1 MNRLTRTMEDLK
13 MRLTIWWTAH
23 IDEPCKAFVD
33 YCKRKKED
41 ALDYIFLHTRFG
53 RYLYDRMSADD
64 WTRLRLYLCWIPAA
78 FIVAHLNVIACVSYA
93 LIWLT
98 DAIDGWFARKKGTAS
113 DRGMCFETT
122 VDSVFALVTFVAVYC
137 MYDDMRPG
145 VGIAGLLELVRLGG
159 ALYFRW
165 RRYKPGTNRSG
176 QNKTIAYVIGVGLRL
191 FGLPTAGHLFTVIG
205 IVLSMYSCW
214 MHLREYQSWK
224 RQQR

>member
-1 MNRLTRTMEDLK
+1 MNRFARAKEDLK
-13 MRLTIWWTAH
+13 SRFTIWWTAH

-33 YCKRKKED
+33 CCKQKKED
-41 ALDYIFLHTRFG
+41 ALDRIFLHTRFG

-64 WTRLRLYLCWIPAA
+64 WTWLRLWLCWIPAA
-78 FIVAHLNVIACVSYA
+78 FIVAHLNVIACLSYA
-93 LIWLT
+93 LIWTT

-122 VDSVFALVTFVAVYC
+122 VDSIFALVTFIAVYA
-137 MYDDMRPG
+137 MYRDMRWLVG
-145 VGIAGLLELVRLGG
+145 VAGSLELIRLGG

-165 RRYKPGTNRSG
+165 KRYKPGTNRSG
-176 QNKTIAYVIGVGLRL
+176 QNKTIAYVLGVGLRL
-191 FGLPTAGHLFTVIG
+191 FGLSMVGNLFLVIG
-205 IVLSMYSCW
+205 IALSMYSCW